1 MGKKLGPFGHTIH
14 EVGIRVRLPIDVGE
28 LRQKIRTERR
38 EERYGVQLM
47 Y

>member
-28 LRQKIRTERR
+28 LRQRSGLNIEKKDME
-38 EERYGVQLM
+38 
-47 Y
+47 